1 MAGLGEVRAQ
11 AGVGDFVVLAG
22 RVRVSDH
29 IPGAVISSVT
39 TSTGDPIRS
48 ERDRDREKGWSRYLE
63 DHDRGHGSITG
74 FASTLERGGHKEGE
88 AMNENEAW

>member
-29 IPGAVISSVT
+29 IPGAVGDQLGDHVNGRSDPNEIEIEKKVGVG
-39 TSTGDPIRS
+39 TSRTMI
-48 ERDRDREKGWSRYLE
+48 
-63 DHDRGHGSITG
+63 
-74 FASTLERGGHKEGE
+74 E
-88 AMNENEAW
+88 AMAASQALPPH